1 MEFTAERYKADAG
14 VSHSVFVNGCISQLV
29 YLATGVFS
37 NGCISQLVYLATGVF
52 LNWCI

>member
-14 VSHSVFVNGCISQLV
+14 VSHSVFCQRVCFS
-29 YLATGVFS
+29 TGVFS

-52 LNWCI
+52 VGI